1 MSSILSRRDFVGR
14 ALTAGTIAGL
24 GDFAFLSRLRPVSA
38 DEAKPSKN
46 MVQLTPE
53 IEPLVEMAM
62 SSTSRTVAAL
72 STRSSSS
79 STGSSPGVLASTT
92 PSATTR
98 PSGSRPTGNRLASA
112 AGCST
117 HNRANGWRS
126 RNPDSAVAS

>member
-53 IEPLVEMAM
+53 IEPLVEMANPLAEPALLLKRKALCWM
-62 SSTSRTVAAL
+62 SNGLDAL
-72 STRSSSS
+72 LLDAKI
-79 STGSSPGVLASTT
+79 P
-92 PSATTR
+92 
-98 PSGSRPTGNRLASA
+98 PTLF
-112 AGCST
+112 
-117 HNRANGWRS
+117 
-126 RNPDSAVAS
+126 